1 MSETY
6 SLSRAQLDH
15 MRLMSQRSEL
25 LARATQPWP
34 AKVFAEVLVSGE
46 FVPPSEGGPMA
57 VAMALLTYH
66 AGFEACLVST
76 IKAHAQ
82 KLGISLAKLK
92 RAKKAVGLRTIE
104 RDDGFYWGLS
114 GGVNP

>member
-1 MSETY
+1 MGETFY
-6 SLSRAQLDH
+6 IGRERLEM
-15 MRLMSQRSEL
+15 MRLEQRRRE
-25 LARATQPWP
+25 AMAYVPKVKAP
-34 AKVFAEVLVSGE
+34 AESTVSGE
-46 FVPPSEGGPMA
+46 FMPPSEGGPMA

-82 KLGISLAKLK
+82 KLGISLATLK
-92 RAKKAVGLRTIE
+92 RAKKAVGLTTIE
-104 RDDGFYWGLS
+104 REDGFYWGLS